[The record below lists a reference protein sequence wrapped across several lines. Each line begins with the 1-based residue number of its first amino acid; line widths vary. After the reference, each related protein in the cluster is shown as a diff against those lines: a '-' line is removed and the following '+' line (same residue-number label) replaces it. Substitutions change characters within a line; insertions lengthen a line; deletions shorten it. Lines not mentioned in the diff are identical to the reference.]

1 MLAKASFAAAAGA
14 ELLGRMK
21 ERVSSEGVD
30 SLRSRAHGEPAPR
43 RWRSEPI
50 QEKSARAGAIAERLA
65 LAYPEI
71 KVPLHHHNIFELL
84 VAVILSAQCTDEAVN
99 KVAPELFRRY
109 PNPAKLAQADPGDI
123 EKLIRTL
130 GLFRAKAKS
139 LRRCAR
145 QLVEEFGGHVPSTMA
160 ELTRLA
166 GVGRKTAN
174 VILGLAFKIPG
185 IVVDTHCLRLSRRL
199 GLSRHEDPAKI
210 ERDLNRLLPPE
221 AWTGFSHRLIIHG
234 RRVCHA
240 RKPACTSCALNG
252 LCPSGEIFYK
262 IVAQENSA
270 SRNVS

>member
-1 MLAKASFAAAAGA
+1 
-14 ELLGRMK
+14 MK
-21 ERVSSEGVD
+21 EGVSNEGAD
-30 SLRSRAHGEPAPR
+30 LPRSSAKGERTAGHR
-43 RWRSEPI
+43 KTETI
-50 QEKSARAGAIAERLA
+50 QEKSARASAIAERLA

-71 KVPLHHHNIFELL
+71 QVPLHHNNIFELL

-99 KVAPELFRRY
+99 KVTPALFHRY
-109 PNPAKLAQADPGDI
+109 PSPSTLAHAPKGEI

-139 LRRCAR
+139 LQLCAR
-145 QLVEEFGGHVPSTMA
+145 QLIEEFGGDVPSTME

-174 VILGLAFKIPG
+174 VILGHAFKIPG
-185 IVVDTHCLRLSRRL
+185 IVVDTHCRRLSRRL
-199 GLSRHEDPAKI
+199 RLSRHEEPGKI

-240 RKPACTSCALNG
+240 RKPACESCVLNE
-252 LCPSGEIFYK
+252 LCPSRGF
-262 IVAQENSA
+262 VSNSS
-270 SRNVS
+270 SRIAKTDSTARPGF